1 MAILKGFPPSNTISP
16 GRMSPI
22 VAKGESQ
29 VFCNRDR
36 LKQGRVQLHFG
47 SWAHQ
52 KYGRSGGQYF
62 CVPPEGTTVKWEVTD
77 NGTFYYEWDGWGIND
92 S

>member
-22 VAKGESQ
+22 VGKGESQ

-36 LKQGRVQLHFG
+36 LNQGRVKLHFG
-47 SWAHQ
+47 SWARQ
-52 KYGRSGGQYF
+52 GYGISSGLLPI
-62 CVPPEGTTVKWEVTD
+62 PPEGATVKWQVNEA
-77 NGTFYYEWDGWGIND
+77 GIFYYYWDQWEPQKA
-92 S
+92 